1 MCSGGSGEPGCGCVA
16 ELDEGDG
23 ESRDDRVVDRFGVGG
38 RRRYMWARSNRIGN
52 ALIMI
57 RWAVSWSDDGF
68 SSRATEGGGRLR
80 LPYVGIRRLTSFE
93 IALTGREW
101 KE

>member
-1 MCSGGSGEPGCGCVA
+1 
-16 ELDEGDG
+16 
-23 ESRDDRVVDRFGVGG
+23 
-38 RRRYMWARSNRIGN
+38 MWARSNRVGN

-68 SSRATEGGGRLR
+68 SSLATEGGGRLR

-93 IALTGREW
+93 IALYRPGMERVSRAVGSCGRALDLWGLELDSAWMTGRTGTAQGGYVYM
-101 KE
+101 